1 MIKYFSINNFY
12 TKGIQYNGIKALLN
26 HLCGIKNDSLID
38 TDFTLGILNDN
49 GTLKIY
55 VSMDDTFENIL
66 QEKLKLIYQNIEFDE
81 FNIDQIRSKLTTN
94 TSRFGTMKLKYK
106 SNKQI
111 ANVEPKP
118 TFMSNLLNA
127 LYSKSNHDVNL
138 LEIKLQP
145 ILVGSNTKNK
155 QSNEVKKK
163 ILNGLIKSSI
173 FVIESM
179 FPSTDLTSKNTNN
192 VKTNVKE
199 NNVNVDA
206 IKFEYNVSINFAT
219 SSSDMNITQHD
230 LTIKLRNIASIF
242 SELNNSNIFYY
253 ETVEQ
258 HYMFNANSYNMKLSS
273 DEVCQF
279 VYLPDESMMSSIL
292 GAADTKILI
301 EKSIPNSGIYIGDQM
316 NNTAVCLPTPNDILT
331 VNKYKD
337 IYFKLSTITT
347 TDPNKVFEDIKNS
360 QIIDNLVKHRLIMGG
375 QGSGKSEFVTTLAIN
390 GLKRGVPFILM
401 DPKFDTQKRLIES
414 IPDEYIDSIE
424 FLDLGDLLYPP
435 ALNIFRKRKDNDPT
449 ENSLI
454 VTSFISYMKKQFD
467 RSWGYNIERTLQ
479 MTTDAILLDDTSTMS
494 EFYFM
499 LTEQTYRQAIIEV
512 IKAKLSEPHVDNK
525 SRLKQLLKYWSDYEA
540 RYEKNPISTN
550 KEIEPIMNK
559 IGSFIGN
566 RFINAIVSQRESYDF
581 KKAGDTGKSVIINI
595 PEGIINQDNM
605 ALLSGFISKAIWAD
619 YQSRDDTEMAKR
631 YPVQWLIDEAHT
643 MIDSEIVGIMQ
654 KARSRRL
661 GLNLITQ
668 TLASLDMRGTKI
680 SDIIMDNCKTKLI
693 FKIGYVDARILC
705 DEFAPLTTKD
715 LSDCPDYHYYGR
727 ILLPNGTISKPFYA
741 HAPMPAPVLRNYDN
755 YKENHRSGKLTI
767 GQIEDDIEDRL
778 ERFKIAN
785 ELIE

>member
-1 MIKYFSINNFY
+1 
-12 TKGIQYNGIKALLN
+12 
-26 HLCGIKNDSLID
+26 
-38 TDFTLGILNDN
+38 
-49 GTLKIY
+49 
-55 VSMDDTFENIL
+55 
-66 QEKLKLIYQNIEFDE
+66 
-81 FNIDQIRSKLTTN
+81 
-94 TSRFGTMKLKYK
+94 
-106 SNKQI
+106 
-111 ANVEPKP
+111 
-118 TFMSNLLNA
+118 
-127 LYSKSNHDVNL
+127 
-138 LEIKLQP
+138 
-145 ILVGSNTKNK
+145 
-155 QSNEVKKK
+155 
-163 ILNGLIKSSI
+163 
-173 FVIESM
+173 
-179 FPSTDLTSKNTNN
+179 
-192 VKTNVKE
+192 
-199 NNVNVDA
+199 
-206 IKFEYNVSINFAT
+206 
-219 SSSDMNITQHD
+219 
-230 LTIKLRNIASIF
+230 
-242 SELNNSNIFYY
+242 
-253 ETVEQ
+253 
-258 HYMFNANSYNMKLSS
+258 
-273 DEVCQF
+273 
-279 VYLPDESMMSSIL
+279 
-292 GAADTKILI
+292 
-301 EKSIPNSGIYIGDQM
+301 M
-316 NNTAVCLPTPNDILT
+316 NNTTVCLPTPNDILT
-331 VNKYKD
+331 VNKYHD

-581 KKAGDTGKSVIINI
+581 KKAGDMGKSVIINI

-741 HAPMPAPVLRNYDN
+741 HAPMPAPVLRSYDN